1 MHMHMHGTPRFPSPI
16 IDGRDFHQSHTESGY
31 TGALGRASQIIV
43 ASTSSSRV
51 WPPGTLDSGRGSRVA
66 HLHRMRSDSDWPL
79 TTLYQPCAD
88 ARRRIHNQS
97 HRTTSSFR
105 QTIRA
110 LRHRPRRKRDL
121 SLRRDNKCLK
131 SKSGPSIDPYFHVL
145 TYLKSGEF
153 FFLYIRTSLETLF
166 FQ

>member
-110 LRHRPRRKRDL
+110 LIVPVGNGTFPCGGTTSASNQKVVH
-121 SLRRDNKCLK
+121 
-131 SKSGPSIDPYFHVL
+131 PSTHIFM
-145 TYLKSGEF
+145 S
-153 FFLYIRTSLETLF
+153 
-166 FQ
+166 

>member
-88 ARRRIHNQS
+88 ARTTNHIGLRQASAKRFALSDIVPVGNGTFPCGG
-97 HRTTSSFR
+97 TTSASN
-105 QTIRA
+105 QKVV
-110 LRHRPRRKRDL
+110 H
-121 SLRRDNKCLK
+121 
-131 SKSGPSIDPYFHVL
+131 PSTHIFM
-145 TYLKSGEF
+145 S
-153 FFLYIRTSLETLF
+153 
-166 FQ
+166 